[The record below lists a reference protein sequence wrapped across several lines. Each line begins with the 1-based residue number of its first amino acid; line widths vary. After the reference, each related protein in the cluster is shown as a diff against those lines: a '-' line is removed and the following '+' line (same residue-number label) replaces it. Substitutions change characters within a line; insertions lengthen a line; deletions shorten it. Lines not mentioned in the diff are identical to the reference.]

1 MNNAPMDNEQVHKQ
15 GVSPLLVLLLMSG
28 LLGLVMAGIVFL
40 SDSNDDSR
48 PSNINNSNAAA
59 IATPVSALE
68 RPAEDFQLTDINGQ
82 LVSLSQFRGRP
93 VFINLWYTDC
103 PPCVREFPAFQQFME
118 EQGDDGAVVLA
129 VNQGDDLDE
138 IRDFLSDLG
147 ITGVPVLLDTDL
159 SINTKYPYNVFPT
172 TYLVDEAGNVRFRAL
187 GEITLG
193 KMYEFLDA
201 LETDA

>member
-1 MNNAPMDNEQVHKQ
+1 MNNAPMDNEQAPQQ

-28 LLGLVMAGIVFL
+28 LLGLVMAGVVFL
-40 SDSNDDSR
+40 SDNNNDTTSTNTNG
-48 PSNINNSNAAA
+48 SAAA
-59 IATPVSALE
+59 IATPISALE
-68 RPAEDFQLTDINGQ
+68 RPAEEFQLTDINGQ

-138 IRDFLSDLG
+138 IRTFLSDLG